1 MSWSPRAS
9 LLRDGAAVLASA
21 FPFMELVPDT
31 PPCEPI
37 ECGEPAPAAAPRDE
51 TPPAL
56 IEAAELERLLA
67 QAYADGIA
75 RGREEGYADG
85 HVTGYAEG
93 RQEGEAA
100 ESARLGAS
108 VAAVEQAL
116 DEVTAATRPWIDA
129 AEENVTALAVAVAR
143 QILDRELRGSTAAF
157 AELVRRALAEFPVD
171 ERVRIRLH
179 PADLAAISA
188 LPGPGDDSFSVTG
201 GREAAWVAD
210 PTVGPGGCL
219 VEGRTRI
226 IDGRVDLALERVYR
240 SLTHTHA

>member
-1 MSWSPRAS
+1 ME
-9 LLRDGAAVLASA
+9 
-21 FPFMELVPDT
+21 FPFVELVPMARHDDVV
-31 PPCEPI
+31 ESVSV
-37 ECGEPAPAAAPRDE
+37 EPAPEDANRDE
-51 TPPAL
+51 TPAAQL
-56 IEAAELERLLA
+56 MQAAELERLRE
-67 QAYADGIA
+67 QAYADGRA
-75 RGREEGYADG
+75 FGREEGYAEG
-85 HVTGYAEG
+85 HAAGHAEG
-93 RQEGEAA
+93 WHEGESA
-100 ESARLGAS
+100 EAARLGEAKM
-108 VAAVEQAL
+108 AVEQAL
-116 DEVTAATRPWIDA
+116 AEITAATRPWIDA
-129 AEENVTALAVAVAR
+129 AEENVAALAVAVAR